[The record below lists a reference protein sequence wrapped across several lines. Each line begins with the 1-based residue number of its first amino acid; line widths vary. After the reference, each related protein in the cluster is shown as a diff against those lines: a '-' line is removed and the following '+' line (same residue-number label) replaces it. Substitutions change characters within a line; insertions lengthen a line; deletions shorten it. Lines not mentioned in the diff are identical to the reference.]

1 LRKVPAEREADMS
14 EMVLVTGV
22 EGLIGYAVAKRL
34 LESGT
39 DVVGMDQR
47 IRDAATLGMPT
58 VQADLGDV
66 HALYAAFLE
75 HRCTAVVHCGAVSG
89 PMLARD
95 APELLFRTNVTGTL
109 NALEAARCARARRFV
124 FCSSL
129 MVYGANDGSTLHE
142 DSPLLPSD
150 AYGASKVAA
159 ETIVN
164 AYVAHHG
171 LDAVSARLAWV
182 YGPRRQTPCGLR
194 MMLSDA
200 LAGRPTGLA
209 SGLSAIRQY
218 VHVDDVAAAL
228 VALLQAPHLPRR
240 IYNVSGGDFRPF
252 VEVVDAVRQLF
263 PSADITVG
271 DAQDPDDPPMGP
283 LSIAAISED
292 IGWKPAIP
300 LLDGLGSYAEWL
312 RSRQP

>member
-1 LRKVPAEREADMS
+1 LRKVPVTREADMS
-14 EMVLVTGV
+14 EVVLVTGV

-34 LESGT
+34 LGFGT
-39 DVVGMDQR
+39 AVIGMDQR
-47 IRDAATLGMPT
+47 IHDAALLGIAT
-58 VQADLGDV
+58 IQADLGDV

-75 HRCTAVVHCGAVSG
+75 HRCTGIVHCGAVSG

-95 APELLFRTNVTGTL
+95 APELLFRTNVAGTL
-109 NALEAARCARARRFV
+109 NLLEVARRARARRFV

-129 MVYGANDGSTLHE
+129 MVYGANDGSALHE

-164 AYVAHHG
+164 AYAAHHG

-200 LAGRPTGLA
+200 LAGRPTKLE
-209 SGLSAIRQY
+209 SGLSSVRQY

-228 VALLQAPHLPRR
+228 IALLQAPHLPRR

-252 VEVVDAVRQLF
+252 VEVVDAVRRLF

-271 DAQDPDDPPMGP
+271 DAKDPDDPPMGP
-283 LSIAAISED
+283 LSIAAISKD
-292 IGWKPAIP
+292 FGWRPSIP
-300 LLDGLGSYAEWL
+300 LAEGLRNYAEWL
-312 RSRQP
+312 RAREP